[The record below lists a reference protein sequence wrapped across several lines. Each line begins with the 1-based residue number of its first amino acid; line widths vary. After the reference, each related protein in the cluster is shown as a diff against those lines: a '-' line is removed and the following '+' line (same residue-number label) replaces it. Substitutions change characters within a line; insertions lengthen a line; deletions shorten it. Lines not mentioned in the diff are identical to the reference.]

1 MKILNANKKLNDGE
15 WHNVTLEQRGRTA
28 ILEVDKLQS
37 PKIVQTD
44 YQDLYLDGNIFI
56 GGMKSS
62 DYKIHRPESRNF
74 SGCIEDLTFRGAN
87 LIRNAEIKSPEVSVY
102 GNVAFK
108 CEELDYRVVTLPNPN
123 TGYRVTVRKLHADN
137 DTFSTSFYFRTYIK
151 QGLLLSRSAI
161 KVKLNLRLSHGTL
174 IYNLMAPNGSRTTL
188 KLGSELD
195 NGEWHKVNA
204 SVRGREVRLQLDEK
218 IRTEPLNQSRPLML
232 DFANKSRLKIF
243 LGAFEER
250 DFPGFVGCVYNLQ
263 IDSHR
268 ITVNNLK
275 TKSGKHTNRYLRN
288 TCRLQNRC
296 QPNPCKNR
304 GICTQTWDRF
314 YCNCKYTVFEG
325 ERCDIS
331 IYKAT
336 CEYYKA
342 MGLKK
347 SAFCLLDSVGGGTP
361 YTAYCNLTRDAAK
374 TTIRHDKMTK
384 TRVGDGDMKG
394 SDYLHE
400 ISYSIGMKQ
409 IEQLIRKSGKCR
421 QHIRF
426 HCFQSKLL
434 NSPNG
439 PPHALWL
446 SRDSESQNYWGGA
459 EPRSK
464 KCACG
469 MPDPPTCAGTGKF
482 CNCDNKDRIW
492 QVDEGYLTDK
502 NTLPVTALKFN
513 SKSERSDFTV
523 GPLECWEG
531 LDKQKIS
538 MIQPE
543 PSGMATDN
551 PLVKGCPNDP
561 KPAEPTIT
569 TTSLSST
576 NKVSTPKICPTDNG
590 NFYNACTTSQTSTPN
605 VTMATPYLKTPA
617 KEIQTSQR
625 PKEFP
630 VDNGTGELSTIAIVM
645 ISGALVVIV
654 LLSMKLGLPRVIMCV
669 RTHSKRG
676 EYIVPPTGSGGYPAR
691 LFPLVAKRASV
702 RGKQLTQYSVNDKHV
717 EGNTT
722 SGINSYWV

>member
-1 MKILNANKKLNDGE
+1 MLNAKNELNDGE
-15 WHNVTLEQRGRTA
+15 WHNVTLEQHGRTA
-28 ILEVDKLQS
+28 SLEVDKLRS
-37 PKIVQTD
+37 SKIVQTEH
-44 YQDLYLDGNIFI
+44 QDLHLDGDIFI

-87 LIRNAEIKSPEVSVY
+87 LIRKAEIKSPEVRVY

-151 QGLLLSRSAI
+151 QGLLLARSAI
-161 KVKLNLRLSHGTL
+161 KVKLNLRLSNGAL

-195 NGEWHKVNA
+195 DGEWHKVNA

-218 IRTEPLNQSRPLML
+218 FRTEPLNQSRPLML

-250 DFPGFVGCVYNLQ
+250 DIPGFVGCVYNLQ

-268 ITVNNLK
+268 ITVKNLK
-275 TKSGKHTNRYLRN
+275 KSGKHTNINLRN

-296 QPNPCKNR
+296 QPNPCKNG
-304 GICTQTWDRF
+304 GICTQTWKRF
-314 YCNCKYTVFEG
+314 NCNCEYTKFFEG

-342 MGLKK
+342 MGLNK
-347 SAFCLLDSVGGGTP
+347 SALCLLDSVGWGTP
-361 YTAYCNLTRDAAK
+361 YTAFCNLSQDAAK

-384 TRVGDGDMKG
+384 TRVGDGIMKE
-394 SDYLHE
+394 SDYLHK
-400 ISYSIGMKQ
+400 ITYSIDMEQ
-409 IEQLIRKSGKCR
+409 IEQLIKKSRKCR
-421 QHIRF
+421 QHVRF
-426 HCFQSKLL
+426 HCFFSKLL

-439 PPHALWL
+439 PPHASWL
-446 SRDSESQNYWGGA
+446 SRDSERQNYWGGA
-459 EPRSK
+459 DPGSK

-469 MPDPPTCAGTGKF
+469 MYDPPTCKSTAKF
-482 CNCDNKDRIW
+482 CNCDNKARIW

-502 NTLPVTALKFN
+502 SALPVTALEFN
-513 SKSERSDFTV
+513 AKSGRSDFTV
-523 GPLECWEG
+523 GPLECWG
-531 LDKQKIS
+531 GFDKHKIS
-538 MIQPE
+538 MKQPE
-543 PSGMATDN
+543 PSEMATDN
-551 PLVKGCPNDP
+551 PLEKVCSNGP
-561 KPAEPTIT
+561 KAAEPTSLA
-569 TTSLSST
+569 TSLSST
-576 NKVSTPKICPTDNG
+576 NEVSTPKTCPTDDG
-590 NFYNACTTSQTSTPN
+590 NFYDECKTSPTSTPN
-605 VTMATPYLKTPA
+605 VTTATIYPKTST
-617 KEIQTSQR
+617 KEILFTR
-625 PKEFP
+625 WPKELT

>member
-1 MKILNANKKLNDGE
+1 MKILDANKELNDGE
-15 WHNVTLEQRGRTA
+15 WHNVTLVQRGRTA
-28 ILEVDKLQS
+28 ILEVDKLRS
-37 PKIVQTD
+37 SKIVQTD
-44 YQDLYLDGNIFI
+44 YQDLHLDGNIFI
-56 GGMKSS
+56 GGMRSS

-87 LIRNAEIKSPEVSVY
+87 LIRKAETKRPEVSVY
-102 GNVAFK
+102 GNINVAFK

-151 QGLLLSRSAI
+151 EGLLLSRSAI

-195 NGEWHKVNA
+195 DGEWHKVNA
-204 SVRGREVRLQLDEK
+204 RVRGQEVRLQLDDK

-232 DFANKSRLKIF
+232 DFANKARLKIF

-268 ITVNNLK
+268 IKVNNLK
-275 TKSGKHTNRYLRN
+275 KRGKHTNINLRN

-347 SAFCLLDSVGGGTP
+347 SALCLLDSVGGGRP

-384 TRVGDGDMKG
+384 TRVGDGIMKG

-400 ISYSIGMKQ
+400 ITYSISMEQ
-409 IEQLIRKSGKCR
+409 IEQLIRKSRKCR
-421 QHIRF
+421 QHVRF
-426 HCFQSKLL
+426 HCFFSKLL

-439 PPHALWL
+439 PPHASWL
-446 SRDSESQNYWGGA
+446 SRDSGRQNYWGGA
-459 EPRSK
+459 EPGSE

-469 MPDPPTCAGTGKF
+469 MDVPPTCKSPSKF
-482 CNCDNKDRIW
+482 CHCDNKAKEW

-502 NTLPVTALKFN
+502 NTLPVTALEFN
-513 SKSERSDFTV
+513 AKSEGSDFTV
-523 GPLECWEG
+523 GPLECWG
-531 LDKQKIS
+531 RLDKHKIS
-538 MIQPE
+538 MIQPQQ
-543 PSGMATDN
+543 SGMATDN
-551 PLVKGCPNDP
+551 PLERGCPTDP
-561 KPAEPTIT
+561 KHTEPINI
-569 TTSLSST
+569 TTSLTSN
-576 NKVSTPKICPTDNG
+576 NKVSKPKTCPTDDG
-590 NFYNACTTSQTSTPN
+590 NFYDAYTTSPTSTPN
-605 VTMATPYLKTPA
+605 VTMATTYPKTFE
-617 KEIQTSQR
+617 KEIQTSPW
-625 PKEFP
+625 PKEFT
-630 VDNGTGELSTIAIVM
+630 VDNRTGELVIVIAVVM

-654 LLSMKLGLPRVIMCV
+654 LLSMKLGLHR
-669 RTHSKRG
+669 
-676 EYIVPPTGSGGYPAR
+676 A
-691 LFPLVAKRASV
+691 LFRKFDIIFSMAKVQSV
-702 RGKQLTQYSVNDKHV
+702 
-717 EGNTT
+717 
-722 SGINSYWV
+722 

>member
-1 MKILNANKKLNDGE
+1 MKILDANKELNDGE
-15 WHNVTLEQRGRTA
+15 WHNVTLVQRGRTA
-28 ILEVDKLQS
+28 ILEVDKLRS
-37 PKIVQTD
+37 SKIVQTD
-44 YQDLYLDGNIFI
+44 YQDLHLDGNIFI
-56 GGMKSS
+56 GGMRSS

-87 LIRNAEIKSPEVSVY
+87 LIRKAETKRPEVSVY

-108 CEELDYRVVTLPNPN
+108 CEELDYRVVTLPIPN
-123 TGYRVTVRKLHADN
+123 TGFRVTVRKLHADN

-151 QGLLLSRSAI
+151 EGLLLSRSAI

-195 NGEWHKVNA
+195 DGEWHKVNA
-204 SVRGREVRLQLDEK
+204 RVRGQEVRLQLDDK

-232 DFANKSRLKIF
+232 DFANKARLKIF

-268 ITVNNLK
+268 IKVNNLK
-275 TKSGKHTNRYLRN
+275 KRGKHTNINLRN

-342 MGLKK
+342 MGLEK
-347 SAFCLLDSVGGGTP
+347 SALCLLDSVGGGTP

-384 TRVGDGDMKG
+384 TRVGDGIMKG

-400 ISYSIGMKQ
+400 ITYSISMEQ
-409 IEQLIRKSGKCR
+409 IEQLIRKSRKCR
-421 QHIRF
+421 QHVRF
-426 HCFQSKLL
+426 HCFFSKLL

-439 PPHALWL
+439 PPHASWL
-446 SRDSESQNYWGGA
+446 SRDSGRQNYWGGA
-459 EPRSK
+459 EPGSE

-469 MPDPPTCAGTGKF
+469 MDVPPTCKSPSKF
-482 CNCDNKDRIW
+482 CHCDNKAKEW

-502 NTLPVTALKFN
+502 NTLPVTALEFN
-513 SKSERSDFTV
+513 AKSEGSDFTV
-523 GPLECWEG
+523 GPLECWG
-531 LDKQKIS
+531 RLDKHKIS
-538 MIQPE
+538 MIQPQQ
-543 PSGMATDN
+543 SGMATDN
-551 PLVKGCPNDP
+551 PLERGCPTDP
-561 KPAEPTIT
+561 KHTEPINI
-569 TTSLSST
+569 TTSLTSN
-576 NKVSTPKICPTDNG
+576 NKVSKPKTCPTDDG
-590 NFYNACTTSQTSTPN
+590 NFYDAYTTSPTSTPN
-605 VTMATPYLKTPA
+605 VTMATTYPKTFE
-617 KEIQTSQR
+617 KEIQTSPW
-625 PKEFP
+625 PKEFT
-630 VDNGTGELSTIAIVM
+630 VDNRTGELVIVIAVVM

-654 LLSMKLGLPRVIMCV
+654 LLSMKLGLHR
-669 RTHSKRG
+669 
-676 EYIVPPTGSGGYPAR
+676 A
-691 LFPLVAKRASV
+691 LFRKFDIIFSMAKVQSV
-702 RGKQLTQYSVNDKHV
+702 
-717 EGNTT
+717 
-722 SGINSYWV
+722 

>member
-1 MKILNANKKLNDGE
+1 MKILDANKELNDGE
-15 WHNVTLEQRGRTA
+15 WHNVTLVQRGRTA
-28 ILEVDKLQS
+28 ILEVDKLRS
-37 PKIVQTD
+37 SKIVQTD
-44 YQDLYLDGNIFI
+44 YQDLHLDGNIFI
-56 GGMKSS
+56 GGMRSS

-87 LIRNAEIKSPEVSVY
+87 LIRKAETKRPEVSVY

-108 CEELDYRVVTLPNPN
+108 CEELDYRVVTLPIPN

-151 QGLLLSRSAI
+151 EGLLLSRSAI

-195 NGEWHKVNA
+195 DGEWHKVNA
-204 SVRGREVRLQLDEK
+204 SVRGQEVRLQLDDK

-232 DFANKSRLKIF
+232 DFANKARLKIF

-268 ITVNNLK
+268 IKVNNLK
-275 TKSGKHTNRYLRN
+275 KRGKHTNINLRN

-325 ERCDIS
+325 ERCDVS

-347 SAFCLLDSVGGGTP
+347 SALCLLDSVGGGTP

-384 TRVGDGDMKG
+384 TRVGDGIMKG
-394 SDYLHE
+394 SAYLHE
-400 ISYSIGMKQ
+400 ITYSIGMEQ
-409 IEQLIRKSGKCR
+409 IEQLIRKSRKCR
-421 QHIRF
+421 QHVRF
-426 HCFQSKLL
+426 HCFFSKLL

-439 PPHALWL
+439 PPHASWL
-446 SRDSESQNYWGGA
+446 SRDSGRQNYWGGA
-459 EPRSK
+459 EPGSE

-469 MPDPPTCAGTGKF
+469 MDVPPTCQSPSKF
-482 CNCDNKDRIW
+482 CHCDNKAKEW

-502 NTLPVTALKFN
+502 NTLPVTALEFN
-513 SKSERSDFTV
+513 AKSEGSDFTV
-523 GPLECWEG
+523 GPLECWG
-531 LDKQKIS
+531 RLDKHKIS
-538 MIQPE
+538 MIQPQQ
-543 PSGMATDN
+543 SGMATDN
-551 PLVKGCPNDP
+551 PLERGCPTDP
-561 KPAEPTIT
+561 KHTEPINI
-569 TTSLSST
+569 TTSLTSN
-576 NKVSTPKICPTDNG
+576 NKVSKPKTCPTDDG
-590 NFYNACTTSQTSTPN
+590 NFYDAYTTSPTSTPN
-605 VTMATPYLKTPA
+605 VTMATTYPKTFE
-617 KEIQTSQR
+617 KEIQTSPW
-625 PKEFP
+625 PKEFT
-630 VDNGTGELSTIAIVM
+630 VDNRTGELVIVIAVVM
-645 ISGALVVIV
+645 ISGTLVVIV
-654 LLSMKLGLPRVIMCV
+654 LLSMKLGLHR
-669 RTHSKRG
+669 
-676 EYIVPPTGSGGYPAR
+676 A
-691 LFPLVAKRASV
+691 LFRKFDIIFSMAKVQSV
-702 RGKQLTQYSVNDKHV
+702 
-717 EGNTT
+717 
-722 SGINSYWV
+722 

>member
-1 MKILNANKKLNDGE
+1 MKILDANKELNDGE
-15 WHNVTLEQRGRTA
+15 WHNVTLVQRGRTA
-28 ILEVDKLQS
+28 ILEVDKLRS
-37 PKIVQTD
+37 SKIVQTD
-44 YQDLYLDGNIFI
+44 YQDLHLDGNIFI
-56 GGMKSS
+56 GGMRSS

-87 LIRNAEIKSPEVSVY
+87 LIRKAETKRPEVSVY

-108 CEELDYRVVTLPNPN
+108 CKELDYRVVTLPNPN

-151 QGLLLSRSAI
+151 EGLLLSRSAI

-174 IYNLMAPNGSRTTL
+174 IYNVMAPNGSRTTL

-195 NGEWHKVNA
+195 DGGWHKVNA
-204 SVRGREVRLQLDEK
+204 SVRGREVRLQLDDK

-232 DFANKSRLKIF
+232 DFANKARLKIF

-268 ITVNNLK
+268 IKVNNLK
-275 TKSGKHTNRYLRN
+275 KRGKHTNINLRN
-288 TCRLQNRC
+288 TCRLRNRC

-347 SAFCLLDSVGGGTP
+347 SALCLLDSVGGGTP

-384 TRVGDGDMKG
+384 TRVVDGIMKG

-400 ISYSIGMKQ
+400 ITYSTGMEQ

-426 HCFQSKLL
+426 HCFFSKLL

-439 PPHALWL
+439 PPHASWL
-446 SRDSESQNYWGGA
+446 SRDSRRQNYWGGA
-459 EPRSK
+459 EPGSE

-469 MPDPPTCAGTGKF
+469 MDVPPTCKSPSKF
-482 CNCDNKDRIW
+482 CNCDNKAREW

-502 NTLPVTALKFN
+502 NTLPVTALEFN
-513 SKSERSDFTV
+513 AKSEGSDFTV
-523 GPLECWEG
+523 GPLECWGG
-531 LDKQKIS
+531 LDKHKIS
-538 MIQPE
+538 MIQPHQ
-543 PSGMATDN
+543 SGMATDN
-551 PLVKGCPNDP
+551 PLEKGCSTDP
-561 KPAEPTIT
+561 KHTEPINI
-569 TTSLSST
+569 TTSLSSN
-576 NKVSTPKICPTDNG
+576 NKVSKPKTCPTDDG
-590 NFYNACTTSQTSTPN
+590 NFYDASKTSPTSTPN
-605 VTMATPYLKTPA
+605 VTMATTYPKTFE
-617 KEIQTSQR
+617 KEIQTSPW
-625 PKEFP
+625 PKEFT
-630 VDNGTGELSTIAIVM
+630 VDNGTGELVIVIAIVM

-654 LLSMKLGLPRVIMCV
+654 LLSMKLGLHR
-669 RTHSKRG
+669 
-676 EYIVPPTGSGGYPAR
+676 A
-691 LFPLVAKRASV
+691 LFRKFDIIFSMAKVQSV
-702 RGKQLTQYSVNDKHV
+702 
-717 EGNTT
+717 
-722 SGINSYWV
+722 

>member
-1 MKILNANKKLNDGE
+1 MKILDANKELNDGE
-15 WHNVTLEQRGRTA
+15 WHNVTLVQRGRTA
-28 ILEVDKLQS
+28 ILEVDKLRS
-37 PKIVQTD
+37 SKIVQTD
-44 YQDLYLDGNIFI
+44 YQDLHLDGNIFI
-56 GGMKSS
+56 GGMRSS

-87 LIRNAEIKSPEVSVY
+87 LIRKAETKRPEVSVY

-108 CEELDYRVVTLPNPN
+108 CEELDYRVVTLPIPN
-123 TGYRVTVRKLHADN
+123 TGFRVTVRKLHADN

-151 QGLLLSRSAI
+151 EGLLLSRSAI

-195 NGEWHKVNA
+195 DGEWHKVNA
-204 SVRGREVRLQLDEK
+204 RVRGQEVRLQLDDK

-232 DFANKSRLKIF
+232 DFANKARLKIF

-268 ITVNNLK
+268 IKVNNLK
-275 TKSGKHTNRYLRN
+275 KRGKHTNINLRN

-347 SAFCLLDSVGGGTP
+347 SALCLLDSVGGGTP

-384 TRVGDGDMKG
+384 TRVGDGIMKG

-400 ISYSIGMKQ
+400 ITYSISMEQ
-409 IEQLIRKSGKCR
+409 IEQLIRKSRKCR
-421 QHIRF
+421 QHVRF
-426 HCFQSKLL
+426 HCFFSKLL

-439 PPHALWL
+439 PPHASWL
-446 SRDSESQNYWGGA
+446 SRDSGRQNYWGGA
-459 EPRSK
+459 EPGSE

-469 MPDPPTCAGTGKF
+469 MDVPPTCKSPSKF
-482 CNCDNKDRIW
+482 CHCDNKAKEW

-502 NTLPVTALKFN
+502 NTLPVTALEFN
-513 SKSERSDFTV
+513 AKSEGSDFTV
-523 GPLECWEG
+523 GPLECWG
-531 LDKQKIS
+531 RLDKHKIS
-538 MIQPE
+538 MIQPQQ
-543 PSGMATDN
+543 SGMATDN
-551 PLVKGCPNDP
+551 PLERGCPTDP
-561 KPAEPTIT
+561 KHTEPINI
-569 TTSLSST
+569 TTSLTSN
-576 NKVSTPKICPTDNG
+576 NKVSKPKTCPTDDG
-590 NFYNACTTSQTSTPN
+590 NFYDAYTTSPTSTPN
-605 VTMATPYLKTPA
+605 VTMATTYPKTFE
-617 KEIQTSQR
+617 KEIQTSPW
-625 PKEFP
+625 PKEFT
-630 VDNGTGELSTIAIVM
+630 VDNRTGELVIVIAVVM

-654 LLSMKLGLPRVIMCV
+654 LLSMKLGLHR
-669 RTHSKRG
+669 
-676 EYIVPPTGSGGYPAR
+676 A
-691 LFPLVAKRASV
+691 LFRKFDIIFSMAKVQSV
-702 RGKQLTQYSVNDKHV
+702 
-717 EGNTT
+717 
-722 SGINSYWV
+722 

>member
-1 MKILNANKKLNDGE
+1 MLNAKKELNDGE
-15 WHNVTLEQRGRTA
+15 WHNVTLEQHGRTA
-28 ILEVDKLQS
+28 SLEVDKLRS
-37 PKIVQTD
+37 SKIVQTEH
-44 YQDLYLDGNIFI
+44 QDLHLDGDIFI
-56 GGMKSS
+56 GGMRSS

-74 SGCIEDLTFRGAN
+74 SGCIEDLTFRGAH
-87 LIRNAEIKSPEVSVY
+87 LIRKAEIKSPEVRVY

-108 CEELDYRVVTLPNPN
+108 CEELDYRVITLPNPN

-137 DTFSTSFYFRTYIK
+137 DTFSTSFYFRTYFK

-161 KVKLNLRLSHGTL
+161 KVKLNLRLSNGAL

-195 NGEWHKVNA
+195 DGEWHKVNA

-218 IRTEPLNQSRPLML
+218 FRTEPLNQSRPLML

-250 DFPGFVGCVYNLQ
+250 DIPGFVGCVYNLQ

-268 ITVNNLK
+268 ITVKNLK
-275 TKSGKHTNRYLRN
+275 KSGKHTNINLRN

-296 QPNPCKNR
+296 QPNPCKNG
-304 GICTQTWDRF
+304 GICTQTWKRF
-314 YCNCKYTVFEG
+314 NCNCEYTKFFEG

-342 MGLKK
+342 MGLNK
-347 SAFCLLDSVGGGTP
+347 SALCLLDSVGWGTP
-361 YTAYCNLTRDAAK
+361 YTAFCNLSQDAAK

-384 TRVGDGDMKG
+384 TRVGDGIMKE
-394 SDYLHE
+394 SDYLHK
-400 ISYSIGMKQ
+400 ITYSIDMEQ
-409 IEQLIRKSGKCR
+409 IEQLIKKSRKCR
-421 QHIRF
+421 QHVRF
-426 HCFQSKLL
+426 HCFFSKLL

-439 PPHALWL
+439 PPHASWL
-446 SRDSESQNYWGGA
+446 SRDSERQNYWGGA
-459 EPRSK
+459 DPGSK

-469 MPDPPTCAGTGKF
+469 MHDPPTCKSTAKF
-482 CNCDNKDRIW
+482 CNCDNKAKIW

-502 NTLPVTALKFN
+502 STLPVTALEFN
-513 SKSERSDFTV
+513 AKSGRSDFTV
-523 GPLECWEG
+523 GPLECWG
-531 LDKQKIS
+531 GFDKHKIS
-538 MIQPE
+538 IIQPE

-551 PLVKGCPNDP
+551 PLEKVCSNGP
-561 KPAEPTIT
+561 KPTEPTSLA
-569 TTSLSST
+569 TSLSST
-576 NKVSTPKICPTDNG
+576 NEVSTPKTCPTDDG
-590 NFYNACTTSQTSTPN
+590 NFYDECKTSPTSTPN
-605 VTMATPYLKTPA
+605 VTMATIYTKTST
-617 KEIQTSQR
+617 KEILFTR
-625 PKEFP
+625 WPKELT

-702 RGKQLTQYSVNDKHV
+702 RGKQLTQYSLNDKHV

>member
-1 MKILNANKKLNDGE
+1 MLNAKNELNDGE
-15 WHNVTLEQRGRTA
+15 WHNVTLEQHGRTA
-28 ILEVDKLQS
+28 SLEVDKLRS
-37 PKIVQTD
+37 SKIVQTEH
-44 YQDLYLDGNIFI
+44 QDLHLDGDIFI

-87 LIRNAEIKSPEVSVY
+87 LIRKAEIKSPEVRVY

-161 KVKLNLRLSHGTL
+161 KVKLNLRLSNGAL

-195 NGEWHKVNA
+195 DGEWHKVNA

-218 IRTEPLNQSRPLML
+218 FRTEPLNQSRPLML

-250 DFPGFVGCVYNLQ
+250 DIPGFVGCVYNLQ

-268 ITVNNLK
+268 ITLKNLK
-275 TKSGKHTNRYLRN
+275 KSGKHTNINLRN

-296 QPNPCKNR
+296 QPNPCKNG
-304 GICTQTWDRF
+304 GICTQTWKRF
-314 YCNCKYTVFEG
+314 NCNCEYTKFFEG

-342 MGLKK
+342 MGLNK
-347 SAFCLLDSVGGGTP
+347 SALCLLDSVGWGTP
-361 YTAYCNLTRDAAK
+361 YTAFCNLSQDAAK

-384 TRVGDGDMKG
+384 TRVGDGIMKE
-394 SDYLHE
+394 SDYLHK
-400 ISYSIGMKQ
+400 ITYSIDMEQ
-409 IEQLIRKSGKCR
+409 IEQLIKKSRKCR
-421 QHIRF
+421 QHVRF
-426 HCFQSKLL
+426 HCFFSKLL

-439 PPHALWL
+439 PPHASWL
-446 SRDSESQNYWGGA
+446 SRDSERQNYWGGA
-459 EPRSK
+459 DPGSK

-469 MPDPPTCAGTGKF
+469 MHDPPTCKSTAKF
-482 CNCDNKDRIW
+482 CNCDNKARIW

-502 NTLPVTALKFN
+502 SALPVTALEFN
-513 SKSERSDFTV
+513 AKSGRSDFTV
-523 GPLECWEG
+523 GPLECWG
-531 LDKQKIS
+531 GFDKHKIS
-538 MIQPE
+538 MKQPE
-543 PSGMATDN
+543 PSEMATDN
-551 PLVKGCPNDP
+551 PLEKVCSNGP
-561 KPAEPTIT
+561 KAAEPTSLA
-569 TTSLSST
+569 TSLSST
-576 NKVSTPKICPTDNG
+576 NEVSTPKTCPTDDG
-590 NFYNACTTSQTSTPN
+590 NFYDECKTSPTSTPN
-605 VTMATPYLKTPA
+605 VTTATIYPKTST
-617 KEIQTSQR
+617 KEILFTR
-625 PKEFP
+625 WPKELT

-691 LFPLVAKRASV
+691 LFPLVGKRASV

>member
-1 MKILNANKKLNDGE
+1 MKILDANKELNDGE
-15 WHNVTLEQRGRTA
+15 WHNVTLVQRGRTA
-28 ILEVDKLQS
+28 ILEVDKLRS
-37 PKIVQTD
+37 SKIVQTD
-44 YQDLYLDGNIFI
+44 YQDLHLDGNIFI
-56 GGMKSS
+56 GGMRSS

-87 LIRNAEIKSPEVSVY
+87 LIRKAETKRPEVSVY
-102 GNVAFK
+102 GNINVAFK

-151 QGLLLSRSAI
+151 EGLLLSRSAI

-195 NGEWHKVNA
+195 DGEWHKVNA
-204 SVRGREVRLQLDEK
+204 SVRGREVRLQLDDK

-232 DFANKSRLKIF
+232 DFANKARLKIF

-268 ITVNNLK
+268 IKVNNLK
-275 TKSGKHTNRYLRN
+275 KRGKHTNINLRN

-347 SAFCLLDSVGGGTP
+347 SALCLLDSVGGGRP

-384 TRVGDGDMKG
+384 TRVGDGIMKG

-400 ISYSIGMKQ
+400 ITYSISMEQ
-409 IEQLIRKSGKCR
+409 IEQLIRKSRKCR
-421 QHIRF
+421 QHVRF
-426 HCFQSKLL
+426 HCFFSKLL

-439 PPHALWL
+439 PPHASWL
-446 SRDSESQNYWGGA
+446 SRDSGRQNYWGGA
-459 EPRSK
+459 EPGSE

-469 MPDPPTCAGTGKF
+469 MDVPPTCKSPSKF
-482 CNCDNKDRIW
+482 CHCDNKAKEW

-502 NTLPVTALKFN
+502 NTLPVTALEFN
-513 SKSERSDFTV
+513 AKSEGSDFTV
-523 GPLECWEG
+523 GPLECWG
-531 LDKQKIS
+531 RLDKHKIS
-538 MIQPE
+538 MIQPQQ
-543 PSGMATDN
+543 SGMATDN
-551 PLVKGCPNDP
+551 PLERGCPTDP
-561 KPAEPTIT
+561 KHTEPINI
-569 TTSLSST
+569 TTSLTSN
-576 NKVSTPKICPTDNG
+576 NKVSKPKTCPTDDG
-590 NFYNACTTSQTSTPN
+590 NFYDAYTTSPTSTPN
-605 VTMATPYLKTPA
+605 VTMATTYPKTFE
-617 KEIQTSQR
+617 KEIQTSPW
-625 PKEFP
+625 PKEFT
-630 VDNGTGELSTIAIVM
+630 VDNRTGELVIVIAVVM

-654 LLSMKLGLPRVIMCV
+654 LLSMKLGLHR
-669 RTHSKRG
+669 
-676 EYIVPPTGSGGYPAR
+676 A
-691 LFPLVAKRASV
+691 LFRKFDIIFSMAKVQSV
-702 RGKQLTQYSVNDKHV
+702 
-717 EGNTT
+717 
-722 SGINSYWV
+722 

>member
-1 MKILNANKKLNDGE
+1 MKILDANKELNDGE
-15 WHNVTLEQRGRTA
+15 WHNVTLVQRGRTA
-28 ILEVDKLQS
+28 ILEVDKLRS
-37 PKIVQTD
+37 SKIVQTD
-44 YQDLYLDGNIFI
+44 YQDLHLDGNIFI
-56 GGMKSS
+56 GGMRSS

-87 LIRNAEIKSPEVSVY
+87 LIRKAETKRPEVSVY

-108 CEELDYRVVTLPNPN
+108 CEELDYRVVTLPIPN
-123 TGYRVTVRKLHADN
+123 TGFRVTVRKLHADN

-151 QGLLLSRSAI
+151 EGLLLSRSAI

-195 NGEWHKVNA
+195 DGEWHKVNA
-204 SVRGREVRLQLDEK
+204 RVRGQEVRLQLDDK

-232 DFANKSRLKIF
+232 DFANKARLKIF

-268 ITVNNLK
+268 IKVNNLK
-275 TKSGKHTNRYLRN
+275 KRGKHTNINLRN

-347 SAFCLLDSVGGGTP
+347 SALCLLDSVGGGRP

-384 TRVGDGDMKG
+384 TRVGDGIMKG

-400 ISYSIGMKQ
+400 ITYSISMEQ
-409 IEQLIRKSGKCR
+409 IEQLIRKSRKCR
-421 QHIRF
+421 QHVRF
-426 HCFQSKLL
+426 HCFFSKLL

-439 PPHALWL
+439 PPHASWL
-446 SRDSESQNYWGGA
+446 SRDSGRQNYWGGA
-459 EPRSK
+459 EPGSE

-469 MPDPPTCAGTGKF
+469 MDVPPTCKSPSKF
-482 CNCDNKDRIW
+482 CHCDNKAKEW

-502 NTLPVTALKFN
+502 NTLPVTALEFN
-513 SKSERSDFTV
+513 AKSEGSDFTV
-523 GPLECWEG
+523 GPLECWG
-531 LDKQKIS
+531 RLDKHKIS
-538 MIQPE
+538 MIQPQQ
-543 PSGMATDN
+543 SGMATDN
-551 PLVKGCPNDP
+551 PLERGCPTDP
-561 KPAEPTIT
+561 KHTEPINI
-569 TTSLSST
+569 TTSLTSN
-576 NKVSTPKICPTDNG
+576 NKVSKPKTCPTDDG
-590 NFYNACTTSQTSTPN
+590 NFYDAYTTSPTSTPN
-605 VTMATPYLKTPA
+605 VTMATTYPKTFE
-617 KEIQTSQR
+617 KEIQTSPW
-625 PKEFP
+625 PKEFT
-630 VDNGTGELSTIAIVM
+630 VDNRTGELVIVIAVVM

-654 LLSMKLGLPRVIMCV
+654 LLSMKLGLHR
-669 RTHSKRG
+669 
-676 EYIVPPTGSGGYPAR
+676 A
-691 LFPLVAKRASV
+691 LFRKFDIIFSMAKVQSV
-702 RGKQLTQYSVNDKHV
+702 
-717 EGNTT
+717 
-722 SGINSYWV
+722 

>member
-1 MKILNANKKLNDGE
+1 MGGIHKHGKVKILNANKGLNDGE

-37 PKIVQTD
+37 LKIVQTD
-44 YQDLYLDGNIFI
+44 YQDLHLDGNIFI
-56 GGMKSS
+56 GGMRSS

-87 LIRNAEIKSPEVSVY
+87 LIRKAEIKSPEVSVY

-195 NGEWHKVNA
+195 DGEWHKVNA

-218 IRTEPLNQSRPLML
+218 FRTEPLNQSRPLML

-250 DFPGFVGCVYNLQ
+250 DFPGFVGCVYNLR

-268 ITVNNLK
+268 ITVKNLK
-275 TKSGKHTNRYLRN
+275 KSGKYTNINLRN

-296 QPNPCKNR
+296 QPNPCKNG

-347 SAFCLLDSVGGGTP
+347 SALCLLDSVGGGTP
-361 YTAYCNLTRDAAK
+361 YAAYCNLTRDSAK

-384 TRVGDGDMKG
+384 TRVGDGIMKG

-400 ISYSIGMKQ
+400 ITYSIGMEQ
-409 IEQLIRKSGKCR
+409 IEQLIRKSSKCR
-421 QHIRF
+421 QHVRF
-426 HCFQSKLL
+426 HCFFSKLL

-439 PPHALWL
+439 PPHASWL
-446 SRDSESQNYWGGA
+446 SRDSERQNYWGGA
-459 EPRSK
+459 EPGSE

-469 MPDPPTCAGTGKF
+469 MYDPPTCKSPSKV
-482 CNCDNKDRIW
+482 CNCDNKARIW

-502 NTLPVTALKFN
+502 NTLPVTALEFN
-513 SKSERSDFTV
+513 AKSERSDFTV
-523 GPLECWEG
+523 GPLECWGG
-531 LDKQKIS
+531 LDEHKIS
-538 MIQPE
+538 MIQPQQ
-543 PSGMATDN
+543 SGTATDN
-551 PLVKGCPNDP
+551 PLEKGCPTDP
-561 KPAEPTIT
+561 KHTEPINI
-569 TTSLSST
+569 TTSLRSI
-576 NKVSTPKICPTDNG
+576 NKVSKPKTCPTDDC
-590 NFYNACTTSQTSTPN
+590 NFYDAYTTSPTSTPN
-605 VTMATPYLKTPA
+605 VTMATIYPKTFE
-617 KEIQTSQR
+617 KEIQTSSWSN
-625 PKEFP
+625 EFT
-630 VDNGTGELSTIAIVM
+630 VDNGTGELVIIIAIAI

-654 LLSMKLGLPRVIMCV
+654 LLSMKLGLHR
-669 RTHSKRG
+669 
-676 EYIVPPTGSGGYPAR
+676 A
-691 LFPLVAKRASV
+691 LFRKFFSMAKVQSV
-702 RGKQLTQYSVNDKHV
+702 
-717 EGNTT
+717 
-722 SGINSYWV
+722 

>member
-1 MKILNANKKLNDGE
+1 MKILDANKELNDGE
-15 WHNVTLEQRGRTA
+15 WHNVTLVQRGRTA
-28 ILEVDKLQS
+28 ILEVDKLRS
-37 PKIVQTD
+37 SKIVQTD
-44 YQDLYLDGNIFI
+44 YQDLHLDGNIFI
-56 GGMKSS
+56 GGMRSS

-87 LIRNAEIKSPEVSVY
+87 LIRKAETKRPEVSVY

-108 CEELDYRVVTLPNPN
+108 CEELDYRVVTLPIPN
-123 TGYRVTVRKLHADN
+123 TGFRVTVRKLHADN

-195 NGEWHKVNA
+195 DGEWHKVNA
-204 SVRGREVRLQLDEK
+204 RVRGQEVRLQLDDK

-232 DFANKSRLKIF
+232 DFANKARLKIF

-268 ITVNNLK
+268 IKVNNLK
-275 TKSGKHTNRYLRN
+275 KRGKHTNINLRN

-342 MGLKK
+342 MGLEK
-347 SAFCLLDSVGGGTP
+347 SALCLLDSVGGGTP

-384 TRVGDGDMKG
+384 TRVGDGIMKG

-400 ISYSIGMKQ
+400 ITYSISMEQ
-409 IEQLIRKSGKCR
+409 IEQLIRKSRKCR
-421 QHIRF
+421 QHVRF
-426 HCFQSKLL
+426 HCFFSKLL

-439 PPHALWL
+439 PPHASWL
-446 SRDSESQNYWGGA
+446 SRDSGRQNYWGGA
-459 EPRSK
+459 EPGSE

-469 MPDPPTCAGTGKF
+469 MDVPPTCKSPSKF
-482 CNCDNKDRIW
+482 CHCDNKAKEW

-502 NTLPVTALKFN
+502 NTLPVTALEFN
-513 SKSERSDFTV
+513 AKSEGSDFTV
-523 GPLECWEG
+523 GPLECWG
-531 LDKQKIS
+531 RLDKHKIS
-538 MIQPE
+538 MIQPQQ
-543 PSGMATDN
+543 SGMATDN
-551 PLVKGCPNDP
+551 PLERGCPTDP
-561 KPAEPTIT
+561 KHTEPINI
-569 TTSLSST
+569 TTSLTSN
-576 NKVSTPKICPTDNG
+576 NKVSKPKTCPTDDG
-590 NFYNACTTSQTSTPN
+590 NFYDAYTTSPTSTPN
-605 VTMATPYLKTPA
+605 VTMATTYPKTFE
-617 KEIQTSQR
+617 KEIQTSPW
-625 PKEFP
+625 PKEFT
-630 VDNGTGELSTIAIVM
+630 VDNRTGELVIVIAVVM

-654 LLSMKLGLPRVIMCV
+654 LLSMKLGLHR
-669 RTHSKRG
+669 
-676 EYIVPPTGSGGYPAR
+676 A
-691 LFPLVAKRASV
+691 LFRKFDIIFSMAKVQSV
-702 RGKQLTQYSVNDKHV
+702 
-717 EGNTT
+717 
-722 SGINSYWV
+722 

>member
-1 MKILNANKKLNDGE
+1 MKILDANKELNDGE
-15 WHNVTLEQRGRTA
+15 WHNVTLVQGGRTA
-28 ILEVDKLQS
+28 ILEVDKLRS
-37 PKIVQTD
+37 LKIVQTD
-44 YQDLYLDGNIFI
+44 YQDLHLDGNIFI
-56 GGMKSS
+56 GGMRSS
-62 DYKIHRPESRNF
+62 DYKIHRLESRNF

-87 LIRNAEIKSPEVSVY
+87 LIRKAETKRPEVSVY

-123 TGYRVTVRKLHADN
+123 TGYRVTVRKLHAVN

-151 QGLLLSRSAI
+151 EGLLLSRSAI

-174 IYNLMAPNGSRTTL
+174 IYNVMAPNGSRTTL

-195 NGEWHKVNA
+195 DGEWHKVNA
-204 SVRGREVRLQLDEK
+204 SVRGREVRLQLDDK
-218 IRTEPLNQSRPLML
+218 IRTEPLNQSQPLML
-232 DFANKSRLKIF
+232 DFANKARLKIF

-250 DFPGFVGCVYNLQ
+250 EFPGFVGCVYNLQ

-268 ITVNNLK
+268 IKVNNLK
-275 TKSGKHTNRYLRN
+275 KRGKHTNINLRN

-347 SAFCLLDSVGGGTP
+347 SAMCLLDSVGGGTS

-384 TRVGDGDMKG
+384 TRVGEGFMKG
-394 SDYLHE
+394 SDFLHK
-400 ISYSIGMKQ
+400 ITYSIDMKQ

-426 HCFQSKLL
+426 HCLFSKLL

-446 SRDSESQNYWGGA
+446 SRDSERQNYWGGA
-459 EPRSK
+459 EPGSE

-469 MPDPPTCAGTGKF
+469 MDVPPTCKSPSKF
-482 CNCDNKDRIW
+482 CNCDNKAREW

-502 NTLPVTALKFN
+502 NTLPVTALEF
-513 SKSERSDFTV
+513 SAKSEGSDFTV
-523 GPLECWEG
+523 GPLECWGG
-531 LDKQKIS
+531 LDKHKIS
-538 MIQPE
+538 MIQPHQ
-543 PSGMATDN
+543 SGMATDN
-551 PLVKGCPNDP
+551 PLEKGCSTDP
-561 KPAEPTIT
+561 KHTEPINI
-569 TTSLSST
+569 TTSLSSN
-576 NKVSTPKICPTDNG
+576 NKVSKPKTFPTDDG
-590 NFYNACTTSQTSTPN
+590 NFYDASKTSPTSTPN
-605 VTMATPYLKTPA
+605 VTMATTYPKTFE
-617 KEIQTSQR
+617 KEIQTSPW
-625 PKEFP
+625 PKEFT
-630 VDNGTGELSTIAIVM
+630 VDNGTGELVIVIAIVM

-654 LLSMKLGLPRVIMCV
+654 LLSMKLGLHR
-669 RTHSKRG
+669 
-676 EYIVPPTGSGGYPAR
+676 A
-691 LFPLVAKRASV
+691 LFRKFDIIFSMAKVQSV
-702 RGKQLTQYSVNDKHV
+702 
-717 EGNTT
+717 
-722 SGINSYWV
+722 

>member
-1 MKILNANKKLNDGE
+1 MVKILHPNKELNDGE

-28 ILEVDKLQS
+28 FLEVDKLQS
-37 PKIVQTD
+37 SKIVQTD
-44 YQDLYLDGNIFI
+44 YQDLHLDGNIFI
-56 GGMKSS
+56 GGMRSS

-87 LIRNAEIKSPEVSVY
+87 LIRKAEIKDEVNVY

-108 CEELDYRVVTLPNPN
+108 CEKLDYRVVTLPNPN

-195 NGEWHKVNA
+195 DGEWHKVNA

-268 ITVNNLK
+268 ITVKNLK
-275 TKSGKHTNRYLRN
+275 KSGKHTNIYLRN

-296 QPNPCKNR
+296 QPNPCKNG

-325 ERCDIS
+325 DRCDIS

-342 MGLKK
+342 MGLNK
-347 SAFCLLDSVGGGTP
+347 SALCLLDSVGGGTP
-361 YTAYCNLTRDAAK
+361 YAAYCNLTPDSAK
-374 TTIRHDKMTK
+374 TTIRHNKMTK
-384 TRVGDGDMKG
+384 TRVGDGVIKG

-400 ISYSIGMKQ
+400 ITYSIDMKQ
-409 IEQLIRKSGKCR
+409 IEQLIRKSSKCR
-421 QHIRF
+421 QHVRF
-426 HCFQSKLL
+426 HCFFSKLL

-439 PPHALWL
+439 PPHASWL
-446 SRDSESQNYWGGA
+446 SRDSERQNYWGGA
-459 EPRSK
+459 EPGSE

-469 MPDPPTCAGTGKF
+469 MHDPPTCKSTAKF
-482 CNCDNKDRIW
+482 CNCDNKARIW

-502 NTLPVTALKFN
+502 NTLPVTALEFN
-513 SKSERSDFTV
+513 AKSERSDFTV
-523 GPLECWEG
+523 GPLECWGG
-531 LDKQKIS
+531 LDKDKIS
-538 MIQPE
+538 MIQPQQ
-543 PSGMATDN
+543 SGMATDN
-551 PLVKGCPNDP
+551 PLEKGCPTDP
-561 KPAEPTIT
+561 KHTEAINI
-569 TTSLSST
+569 TTSLSS
-576 NKVSTPKICPTDNG
+576 DG
-590 NFYNACTTSQTSTPN
+590 NFYDAYTTSPTSTPN
-605 VTMATPYLKTPA
+605 VTMATIYPKTFE
-617 KEIQTSQR
+617 KEIQTS
-625 PKEFP
+625 PWPNEFT
-630 VDNGTGELSTIAIVM
+630 VDNGTGELVIIIAMAI

-654 LLSMKLGLPRVIMCV
+654 LLSMKLGLHR
-669 RTHSKRG
+669 
-676 EYIVPPTGSGGYPAR
+676 A
-691 LFPLVAKRASV
+691 LFRKFHIFFSMAKVQSV
-702 RGKQLTQYSVNDKHV
+702 
-717 EGNTT
+717 
-722 SGINSYWV
+722 

>member
-28 ILEVDKLQS
+28 ILEVDKLRS
-37 PKIVQTD
+37 SKIVQTD
-44 YQDLYLDGNIFI
+44 YQDLHLDGNIFI
-56 GGMKSS
+56 GGMRSS

-137 DTFSTSFYFRTYIK
+137 DTFSASFYFRTYIK

-174 IYNLMAPNGSRTTL
+174 IYNLTAPNGSRTTL

-195 NGEWHKVNA
+195 DGEWHKVNA
-204 SVRGREVRLQLDEK
+204 SVRGQEVRLQLDDK

-232 DFANKSRLKIF
+232 DFANKARLKIF
-243 LGAFEER
+243 LGAFEDR

-268 ITVNNLK
+268 IKVNNLK
-275 TKSGKHTNRYLRN
+275 KRGKHTNINLRN
-288 TCRLQNRC
+288 TCCLQNRC

-325 ERCDIS
+325 KRCDIS
-331 IYKAT
+331 VYKAT

-347 SAFCLLDSVGGGTP
+347 SAWCLLDSAGGGTP
-361 YTAYCNLTRDAAK
+361 YTAYCNLTHDAAK
-374 TTIRHDKMTK
+374 TTIRHNKMTEI
-384 TRVGDGDMKG
+384 RVGDGMMKES

-400 ISYSIGMKQ
+400 ITYSTDMKQ
-409 IEQLIRKSGKCR
+409 IEELIRKSSKCR
-421 QHIRF
+421 QHVRF
-426 HCFQSKLL
+426 HCFFSKLL

-439 PPHALWL
+439 PPHAFWL
-446 SRDSESQNYWGGA
+446 SRDSGRQNYWGGA
-459 EPRSK
+459 EPGSE

-469 MPDPPTCAGTGKF
+469 MDVLPTCKSPSKF
-482 CNCDNKDRIW
+482 CNCDNKHKEW

-502 NTLPVTALKFN
+502 NTLPVTALEFN
-513 SKSERSDFTV
+513 AKSERSDFTV
-523 GPLECWEG
+523 GPLECWGG
-531 LDKQKIS
+531 LDKHKIS
-538 MIQPE
+538 MIE
-543 PSGMATDN
+543 PQQSGMATDN
-551 PLVKGCPNDP
+551 PLEKGCPTDP
-561 KPAEPTIT
+561 KPAEPNST

-576 NKVSTPKICPTDNG
+576 NKVSTPKTSPTDDG
-590 NFYNACTTSQTSTPN
+590 NFYDAYTTSPTSTPN
-605 VTMATPYLKTPA
+605 VTMATTYPKTFE
-617 KEIQTSQR
+617 KEIQTSPW
-625 PKEFP
+625 PKEFT
-630 VDNGTGELSTIAIVM
+630 VDNGTGELVIVIAVVM

-654 LLSMKLGLPRVIMCV
+654 LLSMKLGLHR
-669 RTHSKRG
+669 
-676 EYIVPPTGSGGYPAR
+676 A
-691 LFPLVAKRASV
+691 LFRKFDMAKVQSV
-702 RGKQLTQYSVNDKHV
+702 
-717 EGNTT
+717 
-722 SGINSYWV
+722 

>member
-1 MKILNANKKLNDGE
+1 MKILDANKELNDGE
-15 WHNVTLEQRGRTA
+15 WHNVTLVQRGRTA
-28 ILEVDKLQS
+28 ILEVDKLRS
-37 PKIVQTD
+37 SKIVQTD
-44 YQDLYLDGNIFI
+44 YQDLHLDGNIFI
-56 GGMKSS
+56 GGMRSS

-87 LIRNAEIKSPEVSVY
+87 LIRKAETKRPEVSVY

-108 CEELDYRVVTLPNPN
+108 CEELDYRVVTLPIPN
-123 TGYRVTVRKLHADN
+123 TGFRVTVRKLHADN

-195 NGEWHKVNA
+195 DGEWHKVNA
-204 SVRGREVRLQLDEK
+204 RVRGQEVRLQLDDK

-232 DFANKSRLKIF
+232 DFANKARLKIF

-268 ITVNNLK
+268 IKVNNLK
-275 TKSGKHTNRYLRN
+275 KRGKHTNINLRN

-347 SAFCLLDSVGGGTP
+347 SALCLLDSVGGGRP

-384 TRVGDGDMKG
+384 TRVGDGIMKG

-400 ISYSIGMKQ
+400 ITYSISMEQ
-409 IEQLIRKSGKCR
+409 IEQLIRKSRKCR
-421 QHIRF
+421 QHVRF
-426 HCFQSKLL
+426 HCFFSKLL

-439 PPHALWL
+439 PPHASWL
-446 SRDSESQNYWGGA
+446 SRDSGRQNYWGGA
-459 EPRSK
+459 EPGSE

-469 MPDPPTCAGTGKF
+469 MDVPPTCKSPSKF
-482 CNCDNKDRIW
+482 CHCDNKAKEW

-502 NTLPVTALKFN
+502 NTLPVTALEFN
-513 SKSERSDFTV
+513 AKSEGSDFTV
-523 GPLECWEG
+523 GPLECWG
-531 LDKQKIS
+531 RLDKHKIS
-538 MIQPE
+538 MIQPQQ
-543 PSGMATDN
+543 SGMATDN
-551 PLVKGCPNDP
+551 PLERGCPTDP
-561 KPAEPTIT
+561 KHTEPINI
-569 TTSLSST
+569 TTSLTSN
-576 NKVSTPKICPTDNG
+576 NKVSKPKTCPTDDG
-590 NFYNACTTSQTSTPN
+590 NFYDAYTTSPTSTPN
-605 VTMATPYLKTPA
+605 VTMATTYPKTFE
-617 KEIQTSQR
+617 KEIQTSPW
-625 PKEFP
+625 PKEFT
-630 VDNGTGELSTIAIVM
+630 VDNRTGELVIVIAVVM

-654 LLSMKLGLPRVIMCV
+654 LLSMKLGLHR
-669 RTHSKRG
+669 
-676 EYIVPPTGSGGYPAR
+676 A
-691 LFPLVAKRASV
+691 LFRKFDIIFSMAKVQSV
-702 RGKQLTQYSVNDKHV
+702 
-717 EGNTT
+717 
-722 SGINSYWV
+722 

>member
-1 MKILNANKKLNDGE
+1 MKILNPNRELNDGE

-37 PKIVQTD
+37 SKFVQTD
-44 YQDLYLDGNIFI
+44 YQDLHLDGNIFI
-56 GGMKSS
+56 GGMRSS

-87 LIRNAEIKSPEVSVY
+87 LIRKAETKRPEVSVY

-174 IYNLMAPNGSRTTL
+174 IFNVMAPNRSRTTL
-188 KLGSELD
+188 KLASELD
-195 NGEWHKVNA
+195 DGEWHKVNA
-204 SVRGREVRLQLDEK
+204 SVRGREACLQLDEK
-218 IRTEPLNQSRPLML
+218 FRTEPLNQSRPLML

-250 DFPGFVGCVYNLQ
+250 NFPGFVGCVYNLQ
-263 IDSHR
+263 IDGHR
-268 ITVNNLK
+268 ITVKNLK
-275 TKSGKHTNRYLRN
+275 KSGKDTNINLRN

-336 CEYYKA
+336 WEYYKA
-342 MGLKK
+342 TGLKK
-347 SAFCLLDSVGGGTP
+347 SALCLLDSVGGGTP

-384 TRVGDGDMKG
+384 TRVGDGIMKG

-400 ISYSIGMKQ
+400 ITYSIKMEQ
-409 IEQLIRKSGKCR
+409 IEQLIRRSWKCR

-426 HCFQSKLL
+426 HCFFSKLL

-439 PPHALWL
+439 PPHGLWL
-446 SRDSESQNYWGGA
+446 SRDSERQNYWGGA
-459 EPRSK
+459 EPGSE

-469 MPDPPTCAGTGKF
+469 MHDPPTCKSAAKF
-482 CNCDNKDRIW
+482 CNCDNKARIW

-513 SKSERSDFTV
+513 AKSKRSDFTV
-523 GPLECWEG
+523 FPLECWGG
-531 LDKQKIS
+531 LDEHKIS
-538 MIQPE
+538 MIQPQQ
-543 PSGMATDN
+543 SGMATDN
-551 PLVKGCPNDP
+551 PLDKGCLNDP
-561 KPAEPTIT
+561 KPTQPMSLS
-569 TTSLSST
+569 TSSSST
-576 NKVSTPKICPTDNG
+576 NKISTPKTCPTDDS
-590 NFYNACTTSQTSTPN
+590 NFYDECTSSPASSPN
-605 VTMATPYLKTPA
+605 VTAATLYPKTPA
-617 KEIQTSQR
+617 KEIQTSPW
-625 PKEFP
+625 PKEFT

-645 ISGALVVIV
+645 ISGALVVTV
-654 LLSMKLGLPRVIMCV
+654 LLCM
-669 RTHSKRG
+669 
-676 EYIVPPTGSGGYPAR
+676 
-691 LFPLVAKRASV
+691 
-702 RGKQLTQYSVNDKHV
+702 N
-717 EGNTT
+717 
-722 SGINSYWV
+722 

>member
-1 MKILNANKKLNDGE
+1 MKILDANKELNDGE
-15 WHNVTLEQRGRTA
+15 WHNVTLVQRGRTA
-28 ILEVDKLQS
+28 ILEVDKLRS
-37 PKIVQTD
+37 SKIVQTD
-44 YQDLYLDGNIFI
+44 YQDLHLDGNIFI
-56 GGMKSS
+56 GGMRSS

-87 LIRNAEIKSPEVSVY
+87 LIRKAETKRPEVSVY
-102 GNVAFK
+102 GNINVAFK

-151 QGLLLSRSAI
+151 EGLLLSRSAI

-195 NGEWHKVNA
+195 DGEWHKVNA
-204 SVRGREVRLQLDEK
+204 RVRGQEVRLQLDDK

-232 DFANKSRLKIF
+232 DFANKARLKIF

-268 ITVNNLK
+268 IKVNNLK
-275 TKSGKHTNRYLRN
+275 KRGKHTNINLRN

-342 MGLKK
+342 MGLEK
-347 SAFCLLDSVGGGTP
+347 SALCLLDSVGGGTP

-384 TRVGDGDMKG
+384 TRVGDGIMKG

-400 ISYSIGMKQ
+400 ITYSISMEQ
-409 IEQLIRKSGKCR
+409 IEQLIRKSRKCR
-421 QHIRF
+421 QHVRF
-426 HCFQSKLL
+426 HCFFSKLL

-439 PPHALWL
+439 PPHASWL
-446 SRDSESQNYWGGA
+446 SRDSGRQNYWGGA
-459 EPRSK
+459 EPGSE

-469 MPDPPTCAGTGKF
+469 MDVPPTCKSPSKF
-482 CNCDNKDRIW
+482 CHCDNKAKEW

-502 NTLPVTALKFN
+502 NTLPVTALEFN
-513 SKSERSDFTV
+513 AKSEGSDFTV
-523 GPLECWEG
+523 GPLECWG
-531 LDKQKIS
+531 RLDKHKIS
-538 MIQPE
+538 MIQPQQ
-543 PSGMATDN
+543 SGMATDN
-551 PLVKGCPNDP
+551 PLERGCPTDP
-561 KPAEPTIT
+561 KHTEPINI
-569 TTSLSST
+569 TTSLTSN
-576 NKVSTPKICPTDNG
+576 NKVSKPKTCPTDDG
-590 NFYNACTTSQTSTPN
+590 NFYDAYTTSPTSTPN
-605 VTMATPYLKTPA
+605 VTMATTYPKTFE
-617 KEIQTSQR
+617 KEIQTSPW
-625 PKEFP
+625 PKEFT
-630 VDNGTGELSTIAIVM
+630 VDNRTGELVIVIAVVM

-654 LLSMKLGLPRVIMCV
+654 LLSMKLGLHR
-669 RTHSKRG
+669 
-676 EYIVPPTGSGGYPAR
+676 A
-691 LFPLVAKRASV
+691 LFRKFDIIFSMAKVQSV
-702 RGKQLTQYSVNDKHV
+702 
-717 EGNTT
+717 
-722 SGINSYWV
+722 